1 KLYTSINSHSIMSQQ
16 RCSQHQLLATQLLYA
31 HLFQPHLSEFHSESG
46 KTYDKVVDMVNF
58 SKKKSD
64 ICQEDLPPT
73 PSSQDNNN
81 NNETL
86 NKIDS
91 CLRWDKSP
99 SEFSNFHKML
109 SNLRQSKV
117 KEIDKDKLV
126 HQLNN
131 CNKYTNVCERQENF
145 SFFREHKNIL
155 IDVRNKL
162 EQLSLLSS
170 AFRQGHI
177 DRNYEVDTAL
187 KKNVRRQL
195 NDNLKTIEGMLD
207 KVKQLCNQWS
217 TAELFYTRSMQRLEL
232 NSDKSSYKTT
242 VYSIMALAAIAL
254 SEECLIPSKNSDIK
268 SDCVDWEKNDYKIDQ
283 KLVSNLG
290 KPKTLTEIENII
302 LQFASTVYNQQY
314 YSGSD
319 LSGNQKDND
328 KSEFKKSSSP
338 SCIWH
343 PKNKSSETQHEIE
356 QCSTAAEIILEFAS
370 LSSSTALLNMNANLP
385 SKYSTVMFDV
395 SATVE
400 DSIVQSPVSLN
411 IHNKQFSDVSFI
423 RDSEFIDQV
432 SVTSATSTSNN
443 KDSLIDT
450 FSGNR
455 GINQNRRKS
464 KFARRIEIPTLE
476 SYKTNISPNM
486 GDEKYFHNLKITPI
500 LNLDETALHIS
511 KKPISTMDSVTAV
524 QERVINNIFKL
535 NVLTKAACAKTD
547 KNVGRSEC
555 ESLPILD
562 APYDLTIGTKLK
574 NMNLDTKNSSS
585 AQTNDPKDISNDKK
599 KPHIKKPLNAFM
611 LYMKEMRAKV
621 VAECTLK
628 ESAAINQILGRRWH
642 ELSREEQSKYY
653 EKARQER
660 QLHMELYPGWSARDN
675 YGYVSKKKKRKK
687 DRSTTDSGGNNMKK
701 CRARF
706 GLDQQNQWCKPC
718 RRKKKCV
725 RYMEA
730 MNGNGPM
737 EDGSG
742 HEDHGSQLSDDDD
755 DDDDDNPLGE
765 SCGSADENNKILDDD
780 AESLN
785 QSLSS
790 PGCLSSLQ
798 SPSTRTSLASPQ
810 IVNINTIAPAVFSC
824 VSAEQSSNLRTK
836 SVSISGSSSG
846 STCSIS
852 TTPNTSSTVS
862 PVTGTTGPSP
872 ISANERAMMLGN
884 RFSHLGMGLS
894 PPVINTTNNQTEP
907 FYHTHPTVISNTFP
921 TLPKIINSNCLN
933 SGLVPKAP
941 VSNILRS
948 PIGANPR
955 DINNPLSI
963 NQLTKRRENKNF
975 EIIKTIDSEASVA
988 QAANSLIHHVS
999 TNNYHV
1005 NHTLLS
1011 SNLNQNFQKQ
1021 LSSVGTSKNITPSM
1035 ICETIDNG
1043 ECKKKTDG
1051 KANVSITPSA
1061 GATETGVISV
1071 S

>member
-1 KLYTSINSHSIMSQQ
+1 INSHIIMSQQ

-31 HLFQPHLSEFHSESG
+31 HLFQPQLAESHSESE
-46 KTYDKVVDMVNF
+46 KTYDKVKDMVNF

-64 ICQEDLPPT
+64 IYQEDLPPT
-73 PSSQDNNN
+73 PASQDNNN
-81 NNETL
+81 NNDTL
-86 NKIDS
+86 NEIDS
-91 CLRWDKSP
+91 CLRCDESF
-99 SEFSNFHKML
+99 SEFSSFHKIL
-109 SNLRQSKV
+109 SNLQKSKV
-117 KEIDKDKLV
+117 KEFDKDKFEN
-126 HQLNN
+126 QLNN
-131 CNKYTNVCERQENF
+131 NNKYTNVYDGQESCN
-145 SFFREHKNIL
+145 FFREHKNIL
-155 IDVRNKL
+155 KDVRNKL

-170 AFRQGHI
+170 AFRQCHI
-177 DRNYEVDTAL
+177 DRNYGVETAL
-187 KKNVRRQL
+187 KKTVRRQL

-217 TAELFYTRSMQRLEL
+217 TAELFYHRSIQRLGL
-232 NSDKSSYKTT
+232 HSDKSSSKTSI
-242 VYSIMALAAIAL
+242 YSIMALAAIAL
-254 SEECLIPSKNSDIK
+254 SGECLITSKNSHIK
-268 SDCVDWEKNDYKIDQ
+268 SDCVDWEKNDNKIDQ
-283 KLVSNLG
+283 QLVTNVG
-290 KPKTLTEIENII
+290 KPKTLTEVENII
-302 LQFASTVYNQQY
+302 LQFASTVYEQQY
-314 YSGSD
+314 CLDNYPSSN
-319 LSGNQKDND
+319 LKDID

-343 PKNKSSETQHEIE
+343 PNNKSYATPNELE

-370 LSSSTALLNMNANLP
+370 LTSSPALINMHGNLT
-385 SKYSTVMFDV
+385 KYSNVMLDV
-395 SATVE
+395 SATVQ
-400 DSIVQSPVSLN
+400 DSI
-411 IHNKQFSDVSFI
+411 I
-423 RDSEFIDQV
+423 RPEVTFVKDSELIDQV
-432 SVTSATSTSNN
+432 LTTSTSNRDN
-443 KDSLIDT
+443 SIDK
-450 FSGNR
+450 FSGNLE
-455 GINQNRRKS
+455 ISQNRRKS
-464 KFARRIEIPTLE
+464 KLARRIEIPTLE
-476 SYKTNISPNM
+476 SSKSNNLKNR
-486 GDEKYFHNLKITPI
+486 GDEKYFHNLKISPI
-500 LNLDETALHIS
+500 MNFEETASPIS
-511 KKPISTMDSVTAV
+511 KVDSVSAI
-524 QERVINNIFKL
+524 QERVINNIFKAQL
-535 NVLTKAACAKTD
+535 NAFTNAACTKSD
-547 KNVGRSEC
+547 RNVGLSEC

-574 NMNLDTKNSSS
+574 NMNLETKNTSGI
-585 AQTNDPKDISNDKK
+585 QTNDTKDISNDKK

-755 DDDDDNPLGE
+755 DDEEDNPLGE

-798 SPSTRTSLASPQ
+798 SPSTTTSLASPHN
-810 IVNINTIAPAVFSC
+810 VNINTIAPPVFSC
-824 VSAEQSSNLRTK
+824 VSVDQSSNLRTQ

-894 PPVINTTNNQTEP
+894 PPVINTNNNQPDP
-907 FYHTHPTVISNTFP
+907 FYHTHPTVINNTFP
-921 TLPKIINSNCLN
+921 TLPKIFNSNCLN
-933 SGLVPKAP
+933 SGVLSKAP
-941 VSNILRS
+941 VSNISRS

-963 NQLTKRRENKNF
+963 NQLTKRRENQHF
-975 EIIKTIDSEASVA
+975 DTIDSEAGVA
-988 QAANSLIHHVS
+988 QAAKSLIHHVS
-999 TNNYHV
+999 TNSFRA

-1011 SNLNQNFQKQ
+1011 GNLNQNFQKQ
-1021 LSSVGTSKNITPSM
+1021 LGSSVEISKNVKPSM
-1035 ICETIDNG
+1035 ICETINNG
-1043 ECKKKTDG
+1043 ECNKKSDEKS
-1051 KANVSITPSA
+1051 NVSITPSA
-1061 GATETGVISV
+1061 GATESGVISV